1 MTTIRVFG
9 DPALD
14 GPSGVIA
21 AAGDVWFT
29 SIGNHRV
36 GRVRDGRIET
46 FADPADR
53 VRLPAN
59 IFPGGDGRVWFT
71 SLGSDALGAIDPAS
85 PDPAS
90 TIVTYALPAGSR
102 PVALKSAPD
111 GRLWF
116 SLRGADALGSVDPGA
131 DDPAGSLRTV
141 YSPTISGPAALFVT
155 PDGRVWWVNSS
166 TDTVGCLDTAS
177 GAVGVVEP
185 PLGSPRAWTQT
196 ADGRLWLSTRE
207 PAGLWSFD
215 PADPSGSARHVTH
228 ERLREPDGVWAGV
241 DGAVWIADTAAN
253 TLAGYHP
260 VTGRWHFA
268 GGPPQVGGPFDIK
281 AGPDDGNLWFTNKA
295 GNTIGCL
302 TLSGGPAQE

>member
-9 DPALD
+9 DRALD

-46 FADPADR
+46 FADPANR

-59 IFPGGDGRVWFT
+59 IFPGGDGRVW
-71 SLGSDALGAIDPAS
+71 
-85 PDPAS
+85 
-90 TIVTYALPAGSR
+90 
-102 PVALKSAPD
+102 
-111 GRLWF
+111 
-116 SLRGADALGSVDPGA
+116 
-131 DDPAGSLRTV
+131 
-141 YSPTISGPAALFVT
+141 
-155 PDGRVWWVNSS
+155 WVNSS
-166 TDTVGCLDTAS
+166 TDTVGCLYTAS
-177 GAVGVVEP
+177 GTVGVVEP

-253 TLAGYHP
+253 MLAGYHP
-260 VTGRWHFA
+260 ATGRWRFA
-268 GGPPQVGGPFDIK
+268 GGPPQVDGPFDIK

-302 TLSGGPAQE
+302 TLSGDPAQE